1 MRNRT
6 IVWLWLVL
14 FGVVGYAAQG
24 GEKTQSGEQFAGTWA
39 GTWEGAGSSG
49 GFELIL
55 EKDEKGAMTGRVSV
69 TGEPTYKATLKSLSF
84 DGNKMTGKYDFPADE
99 RSEVLLTGTFDGN
112 KCAGAWSAREK
123 ASDNELVAGT
133 WSVTKK

>member
-1 MRNRT
+1 
-6 IVWLWLVL
+6 VWLWLVL

-24 GEKTQSGEQFAGTWA
+24 GGEKTPSGEQFAGTWT

-84 DGNKMTGKYDFPADE
+84 DANKITGKYDFPADD
-99 RSEVLLTGTFDGN
+99 RAEVLLTGTFDDN

-123 ASDNELVAGT
+123 GSDNEIVAGT
-133 WSVTKK
+133 WSVAKK